1 MTHLDS
7 TMQEGPLTVG
17 SLMRHGATVYADSVV
32 ATFEGDR
39 TRSATY
45 GEVGSRAAR
54 LANALAGLGVVAGD
68 RVGTFL
74 WNTQEHLEAYL
85 AVPAMGAALHTLNL
99 RLFEEQ
105 LEYVVNHAADKVVIV
120 DGSVLPLLARVA
132 PRLGTVE
139 HYVLIGE
146 GDTSGLGNVP
156 VHHYEELLAAAP
168 EAYPWPELDERSAA
182 AMCYTSGTT
191 GNPKGVVYSHRS
203 TYLHSLAIATG
214 NMLGL
219 TERDSILPVVPMFHA
234 NAWGFPYAGWLAGTD
249 FVLPGRFLQA
259 EPLARM
265 IEQLR
270 PTVAGAVPTIWNDL
284 LRHAD
289 EHPTDLSSLRM
300 VTCGGAAVP
309 LALMKAFQ
317 ERHGVRI
324 VQAWGM
330 TETSPVAAV
339 AHPPKQAPQ
348 EQEWEWRRR
357 TGRISAGVELRIVGD
372 DGQVLPWDGKAV
384 GEMEV
389 RGPWI
394 TGAYYRDPDPDKF
407 HDGWL
412 RTGDV
417 ASVEPN
423 GFVQITDRSKD
434 VIKSGGEWIS
444 SVALE
449 NDLMSHPAVYEAA
462 VVAVPDERWDERPLA
477 CVVLS
482 PDEQTTAEELREY
495 LRSKVA
501 PWQLPER
508 WSFIEG
514 VPKTSVG
521 KFDKKVLRRRYA
533 DGELEV
539 QELHGSGR

>member
-1 MTHLDS
+1 VTQLDS

-17 SLMRHGATVYADSVV
+17 GLMRHGATVYADSVV
-32 ATFEGDR
+32 ATFEGDT

-45 GEVGSRAAR
+45 AEVAARAAR
-54 LANALAGLGVVAGD
+54 LAGALEGLGVVEGD

-85 AVPAMGAALHTLNL
+85 AVPAMGAVLHTLNL

-105 LEYVVNHAADKVVIV
+105 LEYVVDHAADKVVIV
-120 DGSVLPLLARVA
+120 DASVLPLLVRVA
-132 PRLGTVE
+132 PRLDTVQ
-139 HYVLIGE
+139 HYVLIGQ
-146 GDTSGLGNVP
+146 GDTSGLGDVP
-156 VHHYEELLAAAP
+156 VHGYEELLAAAP
-168 EAYPWPELDERSAA
+168 GAYPWPELDERSAA

-203 TYLHSLAIATG
+203 TYLHSMALATG

-289 EHPTDLSSLRM
+289 EHRTDLSSLRM

-339 AHPPKQAPQ
+339 AHPPKQVPQ

-372 DGQVLPWDGKAV
+372 DGQVLPWDGESV
-384 GEMEV
+384 GEIEV

-394 TGAYYRDPDPDKF
+394 TGAYYRDPDPAKF

-449 NDLMSHPAVYEAA
+449 NDLMAHPAVYEAA

-482 PDEQTTAEELREY
+482 PQEQATAEELRDY

-501 PWQLPER
+501 SWQLPER
-508 WSFIEG
+508 WSFIDG

-521 KFDKKVLRRRYA
+521 KFDKKVLRRQYA